1 MNGARAP
8 APGEKDGTMVARPTT
23 VRVVNPSP
31 DGPRHALSEAREQLV
46 QQIRE
51 LTPGHDVSLDFDAD
65 FADRAQVAAEQDEN
79 RSLAGSLQQQ
89 LVQIDAA
96 LARIEAGTY
105 GLCEVCGD
113 AISEARLEVM
123 PATPRCINHA

>member
-1 MNGARAP
+1 MLARNGTDVVP
-8 APGEKDGTMVARPTT
+8 PTT
-23 VRVVNPSP
+23 VRTVSPSP
-31 DGPRHALSEAREQLV
+31 DGPRHALTEAREQLV

-96 LARIEAGTY
+96 LARIDAGTY

-113 AISEARLEVM
+113 AISDARLEVM
-123 PATPRCINHA
+123 PATPRCISHA